1 MPGTR
6 GPSLSTIPENKMKT
20 WTLAALLLAGV
31 AANAVPPVSAQPVA
45 PAARPWMNSR
55 LGPDERTKL
64 LLSQMTFDE
73 KVALLH
79 GAMAMPFGPFKLPA
93 GAIGSAGFIPGN
105 ARLGIPALQES
116 DASLGVTNPMM
127 VRGPGDMSTALPSS
141 LALAATFDPAI
152 AYEGGRVVG
161 REARA
166 KTINVQLAGGVDLA
180 RDPRNG
186 RNFEYAGEDP
196 LLAGL
201 IAGESI
207 RGIQSTGVISTAK
220 HYALNDQEH
229 NRNTVDA
236 VIGEAAARES
246 DLLAFQIAIERG
258 QPGSIMCSYNL
269 VNGTYACQHDWLLNR
284 VLKGDWGYKG
294 FVMSD
299 WGAVHSLDALMG
311 GLDQQ
316 SGEQLDA
323 KVWFDAPLKDAVKA
337 GKIPMARV
345 DDAAGRVLRAM
356 FAAGLFDRTDKPAD
370 IDFATHA
377 DVAQHE
383 AEEGIVLLQNRNNIL
398 PLAASAKRIVVIGG
412 HADAGVPSG
421 TGSSQVTNPY
431 RKEAI
436 LPVASVPIGGE
447 GMMAAFSNVVFH
459 PSAPLA
465 ALRSHLKGAQ
475 IAFDTGL
482 YPDSAAAAARNADVA
497 IVFVYQPSGEGDDVP
512 SIDLPMGQNALV
524 EAVAA
529 ANPNTIVVVESGNPV
544 ALPWADK
551 VGAIVEAWYG
561 GARGGEAIARV
572 LTGEVNPSGRLPMT
586 WPMSESQL
594 PRPDIPGWTAG
605 PTDPVRVDYTI
616 EGSDVGYRW
625 YARKG
630 EVPRYWFGHGLSY
643 TRFGYD
649 NLVVRGGKV
658 LEAEVTVTNQGDRA
672 GKDVV
677 QLYLTARPGGAA
689 RRLVAFQKL
698 SLAPGESR
706 RLKLTG
712 DLRLV
717 ADFDANKKRWVIP
730 AGTYRLAIGRDAGS
744 ASLTG
749 ATTLAAATMKP

>member
-1 MPGTR
+1 
-6 GPSLSTIPENKMKT
+6 MKI
-20 WTLAALLLAGV
+20 WKLAAFLLAGV
-31 AANAVPPVSAQPVA
+31 AGSLPSPLLAQGVASAAA
-45 PAARPWMNSR
+45 PRPWMNAR
-55 LGPDERTKL
+55 LDPDRRVKL
-64 LLSQMTFDE
+64 LLSQMTLDE
-73 KVALLH
+73 KIALLH
-79 GAMAMPFGPFKLPA
+79 GPMAMPFGPFKMPP

-105 ARLGIPALQES
+105 ERLGIPALQES

-127 VRGPGDMSTALPSS
+127 VRGPKDMSTALPSS
-141 LALAATFDPAI
+141 LALAATFDPAM

-161 REARA
+161 SEAKA

-201 IAGESI
+201 MAGESI
-207 RGIQSTGVISTAK
+207 RGIQSTGIISTAK

-229 NRNTVDA
+229 NRNTVDSI
-236 VIGEAAARES
+236 IGEAAARES
-246 DLLAFQIAIERG
+246 DLLAFEIAIERG
-258 QPGSIMCSYNL
+258 QPGSIMCAYNL
-269 VNGTYACQHDWLLNR
+269 VNGVYACQNDWLLNK

-299 WGAVHSLDALMG
+299 WGAVHSLDAFTG

-323 KVWFDAPLKDAVKA
+323 KVWFDAPLRDAVKA
-337 GKIPMARV
+337 GKIPAARV

-356 FAAGLFDRTDKPAD
+356 FTAGLFDRTDKPAD
-370 IDFATHA
+370 IDFSAHA
-377 DVAQHE
+377 DVAQRQ

-431 RKEAI
+431 RKDAV
-436 LPVASVPIGGE
+436 LPIATVPIGGE

-459 PSAPLA
+459 PSSPLM

-475 IAFDTGL
+475 ISFDNGL
-482 YPDSAAAAARNADVA
+482 YPEAAAAAARNADVA
-497 IVFVYQPSGEGDDVP
+497 ILFVYQPSGEGDDVP

-561 GARGGEAIARV
+561 GLRGGEAIARI
-572 LTGEVNPSGRLPMT
+572 LTGEINPSGRLPVT
-586 WPMSESQL
+586 WPISESQL
-594 PRPDIPGWTAG
+594 PRPAIPGWTAG
-605 PTDPVRVDYTI
+605 ATDRVPVDYNI

-625 YARKG
+625 YTRKG
-630 EVPRYWFGHGLSY
+630 EKPLYWFGHGLSY
-643 TRFGYD
+643 TSFSYD
-649 NLVVRGGKV
+649 QLVVRGGKS
-658 LEAEVTVTNQGDRA
+658 LDAEVTVTNKGDKA

-677 QLYLTARPGGAA
+677 QLYLTGRPSGGT
-689 RRLVAFQKL
+689 RRLVAFQKVA
-698 SLAPGESR
+698 LAPGESQR
-706 RLKLTG
+706 VKLAG

-717 ADFDANKKRWVIP
+717 ADFDPKKQRWVVP
-730 AGTYRLAIGRDAGS
+730 AGTYTLVVGQDAGS
-744 ASLTG
+744 VSLS
-749 ATTLAAATMKP
+749 ATTKLAAATLKP

>member
-1 MPGTR
+1 
-6 GPSLSTIPENKMKT
+6 MKT

-31 AANAVPPVSAQPVA
+31 AAMAAPPVRAQSAM
-45 PAARPWMNSR
+45 PAARPWMNAQ
-55 LGPDERTKL
+55 LDPDQRTKL

-93 GAIGSAGFIPGN
+93 GAIGSAGFIPGIE
-105 ARLGIPALQES
+105 RLGIPALQES
-116 DASLGVTNPMM
+116 DASLGVTNPLM
-127 VRGPGDMSTALPSS
+127 VRGPSDMSTALPSS

-161 REARA
+161 TEARA
-166 KTINVQLAGGVDLA
+166 KTINIQLAGGVDLA

-229 NRNTVDA
+229 NRNTVDSI
-236 VIGEAAARES
+236 IGEAAARES

-269 VNGTYACQHDWLLNR
+269 VNGVYACQNDWLLNR
-284 VLKGDWGYKG
+284 VLKRDWGYKG

-299 WGAVHSLDALMG
+299 WGAVHSLDAFMG

-323 KVWFDAPLKDAVKA
+323 KIWFDTPLKEAIKA
-337 GKIPMARV
+337 GKIPTARV

-356 FAAGLFDRTDKPAD
+356 FAAGLFDRTDTPAQ
-370 IDFATHA
+370 IDFDAHA

-383 AEEGIVLLQNRNNIL
+383 AEDAIVLLQNRNAIL

-412 HADAGVPSG
+412 HADAGVASG
-421 TGSSQVTNPY
+421 SGSSQVTTPY

-459 PSAPLA
+459 PSPPLT

-475 IAFDTGL
+475 VAFDTGL
-482 YPDSAAAAARNADVA
+482 YPENAAAAARNADVA
-497 IVFVYQPSGEGDDVP
+497 IVFVYQPSGEGEDVP

-524 EAVAA
+524 QAVAA
-529 ANPNTIVVVESGNPV
+529 ANPNTIVVIESGNPV

-594 PRPDIPGWTAG
+594 PRPAIPGWTAG
-605 PTDPVRVDYTI
+605 PTDRVPVDYTI

-630 EVPRYWFGHGLSY
+630 ETPRYWFGHGLSY
-643 TRFGYD
+643 TSFTYD
-649 NLVVRGGKV
+649 KLVVRGGKL
-658 LEAEVTVTNQGDRA
+658 LEAEATVTNAGGKA

-677 QLYLTARPGGAA
+677 QLYLTGRPGGTT
-689 RRLVAFQKL
+689 RRLVAFQKV
-698 SLAPGESR
+698 SLAAGESR
-706 RLKLTG
+706 RIKLAG

-717 ADFDANKKRWVIP
+717 ADFDAARKRWVIP
-730 AGTYRLAIGRDAGS
+730 AGTYGLAIGMDAGS
-744 ASLTG
+744 ASLT
-749 ATTLAAATMKP
+749 ATTTLMATTMKP

>member
-1 MPGTR
+1 
-6 GPSLSTIPENKMKT
+6 MKT
-20 WTLAALLLAGV
+20 WTLAALLLAAAAATV
-31 AANAVPPVSAQPVA
+31 APPVLAQPA
-45 PAARPWMNSR
+45 PPAARPWMNAR
-55 LGPDERTKL
+55 VDPDRRTRL

-79 GAMAMPFGPFKLPA
+79 GAMAMPFGPFKLPS

-105 ARLGIPALQES
+105 ERLGIPALQES

-161 REARA
+161 SEARA

-229 NRNTVDA
+229 NRNTVDSI
-236 VIGEAAARES
+236 IGEAAARES

-269 VNGTYACQHDWLLNR
+269 VNGVYACQNDWLINR

-337 GKIPMARV
+337 GTIPTARV
-345 DDAAGRVLRAM
+345 DDAAGRILRAM
-356 FAAGLFDRTDKPAD
+356 FVAGLFDRIDKPAP
-370 IDFATHA
+370 IDFDAHA
-377 DVAQHE
+377 EVAQHE

-398 PLAASAKRIVVIGG
+398 PLAASAKRIAVIGG
-412 HADAGVPSG
+412 HADAGVSSG

-431 RKEAI
+431 RKEAL

-459 PSAPLA
+459 PSPPLA

-475 IAFDTGL
+475 VSFDTGL
-482 YPDSAAAAARNADVA
+482 YPESAAAAARNADVA

-586 WPMSESQL
+586 WPMSEKQL

-605 PTDPVRVDYTI
+605 ATDRVPVDYNI

-630 EVPRYWFGHGLSY
+630 ETPRYWFGHGLSY
-643 TRFGYD
+643 TSFAYD
-649 NLVVRGGKV
+649 KLVVRGGKA
-658 LEAEVTVTNQGDRA
+658 LEAEVTVTNTGDKA

-677 QLYLTARPGGAA
+677 QLYLTGRPGGAV
-689 RRLVAFQKL
+689 RRLIAFQKV

-706 RLKLTG
+706 RLKLAG

-717 ADFDANKKRWVIP
+717 ADFDATKKRWVIP
-730 AGTYRLAIGRDAGS
+730 AGAYALAIGKDAGS
-744 ASLTG
+744 ISLT
-749 ATTLAAATMKP
+749 AKTTLTAPTMKP